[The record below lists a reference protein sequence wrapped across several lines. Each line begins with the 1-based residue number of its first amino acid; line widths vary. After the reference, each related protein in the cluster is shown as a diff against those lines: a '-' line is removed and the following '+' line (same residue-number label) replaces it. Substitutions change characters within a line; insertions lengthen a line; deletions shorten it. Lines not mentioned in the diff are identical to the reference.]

1 MPIRITRT
9 PPRRTELMR
18 AVNMRNYVE
27 VARLLAAGANVNARG
42 NNGYTEL
49 MRTVRGENTRPRYRR
64 DIIRALIR
72 AGANVN
78 ARGPNGRTARNYA
91 INENRGN
98 RGNRQEAI
106 NVALEHSSNHRWW
119 TDFQRRFFGSNS
131 NSNRPVL
138 SDEAKANLRAKAN
151 TPVTRNWTVMNNKED
166 PISLLNKTN
175 WPVNN
180 NGIHRA
186 IEVNQNGRKTYF
198 TLGSFNGWFGNRWKT
213 MGPNSNNSIHNTKT
227 HPLTRQPIMRK
238 NVRLVKFIGN
248 KNKASE
254 P

>member
-1 MPIRITRT
+1 MPIRIRM
-9 PPRRTELMR
+9 PAL
-18 AVNMRNYVE
+18 RNAANLGNDSEVE
-27 VARLLAAGANVNARG
+27 RLLAAGANVNARG
-42 NNGYTEL
+42 NNGYTAL
-49 MRTVRGENTRPRYRR
+49 MRTVRESYQGNPIDRR
-64 DIIRALIR
+64 IIIRALIM
-72 AGANVN
+72 AGANPG
-78 ARGPNGRTARNYA
+78 ARGPNGRTVRNYA
-91 INENRGN
+91 NNGN
-98 RGNRQEAI
+98 RTNHGNRREAI
-106 NVALEHSSNHRWW
+106 NAALEYAYTRSNRLYNPAL
-119 TDFQRRFFGSNS
+119 GSNS
-131 NSNRPVL
+131 NSNSNSPVL
-138 SDEAKANLRAKAN
+138 NVANLRAKAN

-166 PISLLNKTN
+166 PISLRNKTN

>member
-1 MPIRITRT
+1 MGNLD
-9 PPRRTELMR
+9 E
-18 AVNMRNYVE
+18 VE
-27 VARLLAAGANVNARG
+27 RLIAAGANLNARR
-42 NNGYTEL
+42 NNGYTAL
-49 MRTVRGENTRPRYRR
+49 MSTVVEANNRPRGRA
-64 DIIRALIR
+64 IIRALIM
-72 AGANVN
+72 AGANLS
-78 ARGPNGRTARNYA
+78 GPNGRTVRNYA
-91 INENRGN
+91 RISNQNANTLEFIN
-98 RGNRQEAI
+98 
-106 NVALEHSSNHRWW
+106 ALLAAAPRSR
-119 TDFQRRFFGSNS
+119 
-131 NSNRPVL
+131 RPVL

-151 TPVTRNWTVMNNKED
+151 TPVNRNWTVMNNKED

-248 KNKASE
+248 KA
-254 P
+254 

>member
-1 MPIRITRT
+1 MPIIITRT
-9 PPRRTELMR
+9 PPSNSSYVNLVRTELMR
-18 AVNMRNYVE
+18 AVNMRNDAE

-42 NNGYTEL
+42 NNGYTAL
-49 MRTVRGENTRPRYRR
+49 MRALVLGENTRPRYRR
-64 DIIRALIR
+64 GIIQQLIM

-106 NVALEHSSNHRWW
+106 NAALEHSYTR
-119 TDFQRRFFGSNS
+119 
-131 NSNRPVL
+131 SNRWYNRLHRRPAI
-138 SDEAKANLRAKAN
+138 EANLRAKAN
-151 TPVTRNWTVMNNKED
+151 TPVNRNWKVMNNKAD

-175 WPVNN
+175 WPGN
-180 NGIHRA
+180 NGNQKA
-186 IEVNQNGRKTYF
+186 IEVNQNGRTTYF
-198 TLGSFNGWFGNRWKT
+198 TLGSFNGYFGNRWKT
-213 MGPNSNNSIHNTKT
+213 MPLNSNNSIHDTKT

-248 KNKASE
+248 KVINT
-254 P
+254 